1 MARKAPPPSHG
12 KKHGAPHTKHSA
24 PKRDRKGVRSMPQ
37 KGAIIGALAGL
48 GSLIASQ
55 FM

>member
-1 MARKAPPPSHG
+1 MARKAPPPSH
-12 KKHGAPHTKHSA
+12 KKHAPHTKHSA
-24 PKRDRKGVRSMPQ
+24 PKRGRKGVRSMPQ